1 MGSAQRVHRDP
12 EQRPVRRLC
21 LPALCQ
27 VLPADVPWLSLC
39 NSSVHIHRIHQ
50 SKGEIDFIPH
60 GRSERLTFH
69 GGSRHPSFGSTSSVR
84 PSMARQDSSAMS
96 DAGSVFDSAASD
108 HCVDDSAASV
118 STGVP
123 AGPLTPSASM
133 PGTPAMPSAASMKPP
148 SSRRSSMSSSVA
160 ASPPPPTSRFARSP
174 SPLPAIRPNSLPPT
188 APTRPAVSNK
198 LYGDESYTHYFRRL
212 TFSPDGALLLTP
224 AGQIESS
231 LLAPSFVAAGSADN
245 DGGGSSSK
253 DGKPKRP
260 AAATDVTKP
269 TVYIYS
275 RANLSNGPIAHLP
288 GQRTASVA
296 VRFNPILYDLRD
308 GKAAARPPKT
318 IVVDEKGADEVK
330 VRMNDAV
337 EAAVVKDDPPANAE
351 ASSSSAP
358 HLSGAT
364 PVSDPHL
371 LSPSPSPATPGFST
385 SSTFALQYRM
395 YFAVATQDAVLL
407 YDTQQTSPIAI
418 FVGLHYAGFTDLTW
432 SPDGQTLLLS
442 SIDGYCTVVV
452 CLFFHSDLADGALAD

>member
-1 MGSAQRVHRDP
+1 MNLW
-12 EQRPVRRLC
+12 RPRAAIGACSPSFTPLLLHFLREMN
-21 LPALCQ
+21 
-27 VLPADVPWLSLC
+27 SR

-69 GGSRHPSFGSTSSVR
+69 GGGSRHPSFDASCAR
-84 PSMARQDSSAMS
+84 PNMARQDSTALS

-108 HCVDDSAASV
+108 HGVDDSAASV

-133 PGTPAMPSAASMKPP
+133 PGTPAMPSTASMKPP

-160 ASPPPPTSRFARSP
+160 ASPPPPSSRFARSP
-174 SPLPAIRPNSLPPT
+174 SPLPAIRPNSQPPT
-188 APTRPAVSNK
+188 APTRPAVTNK

-231 LLAPSFVAAGSADN
+231 LLAPSLIAAVGADTE
-245 DGGGSSSK
+245 GASSSK
-253 DGKPKRP
+253 ECKPKRP
-260 AAATDVTKP
+260 AAATDATKP

-308 GKAAARPPKT
+308 GMTAVRSPKT
-318 IVVDEKGADEVK
+318 IVVDEKSADEVK
-330 VRMNDAV
+330 VRMYDAV

-358 HLSGAT
+358 LLSGAP
-364 PVSDPHL
+364 PVTNPHL
-371 LSPSPSPATPGFST
+371 LSPSPSPAPPALSA
-385 SSTFALQYRM
+385 SSTFALPYRM

-452 CLFFHSDLADGALAD
+452 GLPRAQSGPRVTR

>member
-1 MGSAQRVHRDP
+1 
-12 EQRPVRRLC
+12 
-21 LPALCQ
+21 
-27 VLPADVPWLSLC
+27 
-39 NSSVHIHRIHQ
+39 
-50 SKGEIDFIPH
+50 
-60 GRSERLTFH
+60 
-69 GGSRHPSFGSTSSVR
+69 
-84 PSMARQDSSAMS
+84 MARQDSTAMS

-108 HCVDDSAASV
+108 HGVDDSAASV

-133 PGTPAMPSAASMKPP
+133 PGTPAMPSASAMKPP

-174 SPLPAIRPNSLPPT
+174 SPLPAIRPNSQPPT

-231 LLAPSFVAAGSADN
+231 LLAPSFIGATGGDN
-245 DGGGSSSK
+245 DGASASK
-253 DGKPKRP
+253 DKKPKRP

-318 IVVDEKGADEVK
+318 IVVDETSADEVK
-330 VRMNDAV
+330 VRMYDAV
-337 EAAVVKDDPPANAE
+337 EAAVVKDESPSTAE
-351 ASSSSAP
+351 ASSSTTP
-358 HLSGAT
+358 LLSGTA
-364 PVSDPHL
+364 PVGDPHL
-371 LSPSPSPATPGFST
+371 LSPSPSPAPPTLST
-385 SSTFALQYRM
+385 SSSTFALPYRM

-452 CLFFHSDLADGALAD
+452 SPFRVDDQVLQTHTADLLDLAGLRPRRARLASPHAAAPEAAPGACPKPVSRFALASALAGSSPCNADAGRDADGQRDGRADGTGPGGRPKAEHQRREARH